1 MRKNVDFKGWNSQ
14 TVRKSAESTVNT
26 IRIRI
31 KTVRESVNPCS
42 NKRLESY
49 TTRRHALL
57 ASNSKH
63 HGDNKRE
70 VNPIPIDN
78 DTRSQPLPYKSYMQI
93 LNLKTA

>member
-14 TVRKSAESTVNT
+14 AVQKAEASMVNT
-26 IRIRI
+26 IRVRI
-31 KTVRESVNPCS
+31 NTARESVNPCS

-57 ASNSKH
+57 VRNGKH

-70 VNPIPIDN
+70 VNIIPIDN
-78 DTRSQPLPYKSYMQI
+78 FHAVNRSPYKSYMQI